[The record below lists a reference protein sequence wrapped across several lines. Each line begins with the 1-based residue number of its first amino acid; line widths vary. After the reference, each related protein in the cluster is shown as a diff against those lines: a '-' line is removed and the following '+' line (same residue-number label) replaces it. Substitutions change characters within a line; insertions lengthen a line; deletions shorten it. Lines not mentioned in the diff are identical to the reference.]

1 MERPKLSDVKD
12 RLNSAHAELLSLVPT
27 AVGDHLAV
35 AKKEILAAVQ
45 AVIDEEIR
53 WTDKRWENA
62 KSRKTERKGAA
73 PPAEAVASDKKSD

>member
-1 MERPKLSDVKD
+1 MERPKLSDIRS
-12 RLNSAHAELLSLVPT
+12 RLNDAHAELLSMVPT

-35 AKKEILAAVQ
+35 AKKEILSAVQ

-62 KSRKTERKGAA
+62 KEKKAERKSAA
-73 PPAEAVASDKKSD
+73 PPAEHAVPSSEKA

>member
-1 MERPKLSDVKD
+1 MERPKLSDVRS
-12 RLNSAHAELLSLVPT
+12 RLNDAHAELLSLIPT

-35 AKKEILAAVQ
+35 AKKEILSAVQ

-62 KSRKTERKGAA
+62 KQKKAEKRSAA
-73 PPAEAVASDKKSD
+73 PAAEEAVPSAGGK